1 MGYLALTNGLVYPA
15 TDGAVAAP
23 GTLLVGD
30 GRVAGIHDTLAD
42 AQRAADGTAEVID
55 ISGRTVLPGLFD
67 CHVHLFLSGG
77 LDAMVNR
84 DADLAGAAERATAH
98 LRAGVTTVRDLG
110 GPTPQIFRLRDE
122 IAAGERT
129 GPRVVAAGP
138 IVTVPDGHGWFLGEI
153 VRDERELGQAIRRLA
168 GLGVDCVKIAVSG
181 GVSTPTSDLFAVQ
194 FTESR
199 LRAGV
204 AVAHELG
211 LRVAAHASNPEAIRI
226 AATAGVDSVEHAVI
240 LDDAALDAL
249 AHGTTVVVPTLTAT
263 NKPPEFLDDERIPA
277 FIREKARITV
287 PAHRVSI
294 REAVAAGVPMAG
306 GTDAGTTDVP
316 HGQAATEAA
325 QLVACGLSTT
335 DAIAAVTRNSAAL
348 LGLGDRLGT
357 LAPGMI
363 ADAVVVDGDPT
374 TDIDRL
380 RDVRLVLRDGAVVHR
395 A

>member
-1 MGYLALTNGLVYPA
+1 MSYLALTNGLVYTA
-15 TDGAVAAP
+15 ADGAVATP

-30 GRVAGIHDTLAD
+30 GKVAGVHDTVDD
-42 AQRAADGTAEVID
+42 AQRAAGGAAEVVD
-55 ISGRTVLPGLFD
+55 IAGRTVLPGLFD
-67 CHVHLFLSGG
+67 CHVHLFLSGE
-77 LDAMVNR
+77 LDAMVTR
-84 DADLAGAAERATAH
+84 DADVDLAAERARAH

-110 GPTPQIFRLRDE
+110 GPTPEIFRLRDE
-122 IAAGERT
+122 IATGARP
-129 GPRVVAAGP
+129 GPRVLAAGP
-138 IVTVPDGHGWFLGEI
+138 IVTIPDGHGCFMGEI
-153 VRDERELGQAIRRLA
+153 VRDGRELEQAVRRLA
-168 GLGVDCVKIAVSG
+168 GIGVDCVKIAVSG
-181 GVSTPTSDLFAVQ
+181 GVSTPSSDLFAVQ
-194 FTESR
+194 FTER
-199 LRAGV
+199 QLLAGV

-226 AATAGVDSVEHAVI
+226 AAAAGVDSVEHAVI

-249 AHGTTVVVPTLTAT
+249 AHGTTVVVPTLAAT

-277 FIREKARITV
+277 FIREKARITL

-316 HGQAATEAA
+316 HGLAAMEAA

-335 DAIAAVTRNSAAL
+335 DAIAAVTRHSAAL

-380 RDVRLVLRDGAVVHR
+380 RDVRLVLRDGSVVHR